1 MMNKTRYFLLGS
13 AAVLVVGLCTGLM
26 AYYGVASTGAS
37 AQVTMSDSEFRYI
50 PADVPVVAFADV
62 RQVMDSDLRRRIEE
76 SRSDDDQRPQRDFE
90 ESTGIDFETDVDRI
104 VAAMIPTTPTTPTA
118 AGGLDAA
125 AAADD
130 ADDADDGDDDDDGDD
145 PDDDADHGDNDNDND
160 DDDGD
165 GFAIV
170 TGRFNPTQLEAFAG
184 EHGGAVEEY
193 RGVRIVQGGRDEQ
206 MAIAFVEP
214 GVLAVGG
221 ADAVRLAIDT
231 RDAGQGLE
239 TNADMMRLVEGV
251 EPGSNA
257 WAVGRFDEFA
267 SQAKLPETVANQI
280 PPIQWFSVS
289 GQVNDGLQGTLR
301 AETRD
306 EQAANNLREVV
317 RGFLALF
324 RMQTGAQPE
333 LGGVLEGLQVGGDGR
348 TVAISFSLTGQAI
361 DALMSRERREAD
373 E

>member
-1 MMNKTRYFLLGS
+1 MMNKTRYFLFGS

-37 AQVTMSDSEFRYI
+37 AQVTMSDSEFGYI

-90 ESTGIDFETDVDRI
+90 ESTGINFETDVDRI
-104 VAAMIPTTPTTPTA
+104 VAAMIPTAPTAPTAPTTPTTPNA
-118 AGGLDAA
+118 AA

-130 ADDADDGDDDDDGDD
+130 DDDADDADG
-145 PDDDADHGDNDNDND
+145 DADHDGDHDDND

-193 RGVRIVQGGRDEQ
+193 RGVRIVQGGQDEQ

-267 SQAKLPETVANQI
+267 SQARLPETVANQI